1 MWRQRQPFER
11 SYACTYI
18 FASLAQQHPISVII
32 MMYSHR
38 SGFSNGSHT
47 DSRALEERC
56 VSTAILVTN
65 IARATTQQ
73 TVKFKQKCSRAHIHH
88 LTAIAAAAADTAMC
102 KYMSVRVEHQSVAA
116 EDQETINSAN
126 SNNSLRLNNSQ
137 QRTCLAKR

>member
-47 DSRALEERC
+47 DSRALEER
-56 VSTAILVTN
+56 SHSSSDDAADGQI
-65 IARATTQQ
+65 Q
-73 TVKFKQKCSRAHIHH
+73 TKVLPCAHIHH

-126 SNNSLRLNNSQ
+126 SNISLRLNNSQ